1 MDLFERLKEKS
12 KRIAEQK
19 RLSDAIRGT
28 GGTLSADQ
36 VALLSPEQQKA
47 LRNTA
52 YDAGMRGTPSKT
64 LAANYQMQQY
74 NDAVG
79 RLTTNPNTP
88 PSQADLM
95 TILGAKD
102 YLTTQMSGGSYQG
115 TGLNNQFLNDLEKG
129 AKDPEF
135 RKTTRYKTAYDQMT
149 RSKTSTYLN
158 EAGQTVTRT
167 VPGLS
172 TSIYPKPPSENS
184 LETNDVVDE
193 RGTTEKIG
201 ISADRRKLV
210 EKDIDIVDGVV
221 NKLDSLEEV
230 IVRLEPGVFTVGME
244 LAEVDSAYNSVLL
257 ELKNYAELGVLAGPD
272 MDLLE
277 SWIGNPTTIKQAL
290 KGGDEGTL
298 LQLRQLRKAAL
309 EVKNKGL
316 KELGQK
322 VPVPEGAR
330 SEQTAYLNGRTIIPN
345 ADNSGWVYKDT
356 GEPAQ

>member
-1 MDLFERLKEKS
+1 MALFDNVGANLAS
-12 KRIAEQK
+12 M
-19 RLSDAIRGT
+19 GT
-28 GGTLSADQ
+28 GGVMSPQEAKNLTSQQRRNLRLQYFQALMNETPQ
-36 VALLSPEQQKA
+36 V
-47 LRNTA
+47 
-52 YDAGMRGTPSKT
+52 T
-64 LAANYQMQQY
+64 LAANYQTQQQ
-74 NDAVG
+74 NNMLLEQQKRQKEAID
-79 RLTTNPNTP
+79 RLTANPNTP

-184 LETNDVVDE
+184 LETNDVIDE

-201 ISADRRKLV
+201 ISADRRKLI

-277 SWIGNPTTIKQAL
+277 NWIGNPTTIKQAL